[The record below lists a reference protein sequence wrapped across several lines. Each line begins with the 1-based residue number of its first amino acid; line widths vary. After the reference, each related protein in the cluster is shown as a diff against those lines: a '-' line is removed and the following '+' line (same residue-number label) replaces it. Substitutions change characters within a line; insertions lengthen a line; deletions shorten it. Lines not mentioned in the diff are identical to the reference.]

1 MEPRPNQSEIRFLN
15 LAYNF
20 FYDLYDEISADEFWE
35 KDVYYRFSKAKD
47 CFLVYSEL
55 LDYEPIGWFLQALK
69 KLRPPMEAELANEYF
84 LFLRNLI
91 VHFPVFNTWDEV
103 FFDKQLINWSRPGQ
117 SIDRFLATYA
127 GHQPVK
133 YRVWNPKKKTM
144 TYVSINL
151 PAKYDNE
158 KMFLKDLMPEKDGLI
173 FSLSLM
179 RQVLDSQ
186 VESVRESES

>member
-1 MEPRPNQSEIRFLN
+1 MNPRPNESELRFLN
-15 LAYNF
+15 LAYNY
-20 FYDLYDEISADEFWE
+20 FYDLYEEISADRFWE
-35 KDVYYRFSKAKD
+35 QDAYYRFSKAKD

-55 LDYEPIGWFLQALK
+55 LDYEPIGWFLEALK
-69 KLRPPMEAELANEYF
+69 KLRPPMEAEIAREYF

-91 VHFPVFNTWDEV
+91 VHFPVFNVWDEV
-103 FFDKQLINWSRPGQ
+103 FFDKELINWSRPGQ

-127 GHQPVK
+127 GHQQVK

-144 TYVSINL
+144 TYVSINF
-151 PAKYDNE
+151 PAKYEND
-158 KMFLKDLMPEKDGLI
+158 KMFLKDLMPEKEGLI

-186 VESVRESES
+186 VESVRESE